1 MKLKDELLVK
11 YEKLKQYL
19 HELGSVAVAYSSGV
33 DSTLLLKIAHEELGD
48 NVIAM
53 TAHSHAFP
61 QREYEEASAFCEQEG
76 IRQIIVEADELQM
89 EGFRMNPA
97 DRCYICK
104 HALFE
109 NFLTLA
115 KEQQIA
121 WVAEGSNMDDEG
133 DYRPGLRAVAEL
145 GVKSPLRYA
154 GLTKEDIRNLS
165 QILGLPTWNK
175 PSYACLASRFVYG
188 EEITKEKLYMVEQ
201 AEKLLMDMGLKQMRV
216 RIHGTIARIEV
227 LPEEFGVLIKQD
239 NCDRIVRCFKEYG
252 FSYITMDLQGYRTG
266 SMNETIETVTENN
279 SNTCNRN

>member
-1 MKLKDELLVK
+1 MKLKDELLEK
-11 YEKLKQYL
+11 YEKLKRYL

-61 QREYEEASAFCEQEG
+61 QREYEESAAFCKQEG

-154 GLTKEDIRNLS
+154 GLTKEDVRNLS
-165 QILGLPTWNK
+165 QTLGLPTWNK

-201 AEKLLMDMGLKQMRV
+201 AEQLLMDMGLKQMRV

-227 LPEEFGVLIKQD
+227 LPEEFDVLTKQD
-239 NCDRIVRCFKEYG
+239 NCDRIVRCFREYG

-279 SNTCNRN
+279 SNICNKK